1 MTTNQD
7 RAAQL
12 LYNEGC
18 GSGDTAH
25 YIARRLA
32 DAGLLTPD
40 LQPRTLADTEWD
52 DNVHP
57 YMEAVT
63 VSGRRHIL
71 LAPMGDTSVSGN
83 TILVADHDGGIPVL
97 VPADGLFP
105 TGRYARLSLP
115 EEQAT
120 EETPEVEEGIYGH
133 ALWGMFKKAIRDE
146 KEYHIDAQDYEG
158 VKRWRDAERAL
169 STAMETNPPKETPVP
184 NGPEDVKPDPQ
195 PGEAWLIEYEGK
207 RYEAVYWYS
216 PLYAHWSFVVNREG
230 LYTVESPEATPV
242 SRLVPENGGVS

>member
-1 MTTNQD
+1 MTTNKD
-7 RAAQL
+7 RAAEL

-40 LQPRTLADTEWD
+40 PQPRTLKDMTPEEREACQWMQARDDVGNRVVITELNEGGQEGTVLYENGKQYEW
-52 DNVHP
+52 P
-57 YMEAVT
+57 Y
-63 VSGRRHIL
+63 S
-71 LAPMGDTSVSGN
+71 
-83 TILVADHDGGIPVL
+83 ILVP
-97 VPADGLFP
+97 
-105 TGRYARLSLP
+105 LP
-115 EEQAT
+115 DLPRMEWPDEQAT
-120 EETPEVEEGIYGH
+120 THDDEGMAPEVEEGTYGKPF
-133 ALWGMFKKAIRDE
+133 WEMVTKVIRDE

-169 STAMETNPPKETPVP
+169 HTAMEANPPKESPVP
-184 NGPEDVKPDPQ
+184 TLPEGVKPDPQ

-216 PLYAHWSFVVNREG
+216 PIYAHWAFVESREG
-230 LYTVESPEATPV
+230 LKTVESPEATPV
-242 SRLVPENGGVS
+242 SRLVSEVEV